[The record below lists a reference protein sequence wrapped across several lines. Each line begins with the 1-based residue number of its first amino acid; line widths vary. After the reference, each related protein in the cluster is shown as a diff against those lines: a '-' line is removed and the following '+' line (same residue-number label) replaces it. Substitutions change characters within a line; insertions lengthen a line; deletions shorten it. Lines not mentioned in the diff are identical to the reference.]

1 MTARSCVQFWFVTGT
16 PRAQELAAAL
26 REAIKASPLSVRK
39 LADQLGLSHS
49 TISQWSNGHR
59 VPSVHDVVAL
69 LSEMSVAGETA
80 DRIVEL
86 AELANAPADRLV
98 PGVTQAQA
106 AIMEYERDARR
117 ITEWSPDLIPGLLQT
132 GDSARVI
139 LGEASPGQV
148 QMRLALRAG
157 RREVLTRAEDPPHLL
172 ALVGEDAIRWCIG
185 SPTVRNHQLR
195 HLLKVSEIDNVT
207 LQVVRRGHDF
217 HVGLLGPFVIY
228 DFAAQRPSV
237 VLLEHHRSSAFLH
250 NEHWRIT
257 RSPRKRSASGR

>member
-1 MTARSCVQFWFVTGT
+1 
-16 PRAQELAAAL
+16 
-26 REAIKASPLSVRK
+26 
-39 LADQLGLSHS
+39 
-49 TISQWSNGHR
+49 
-59 VPSVHDVVAL
+59 
-69 LSEMSVAGETA
+69 MSVA
-80 DRIVEL
+80 
-86 AELANAPADRLV
+86 
-98 PGVTQAQA
+98 
-106 AIMEYERDARR
+106 
-117 ITEWSPDLIPGLLQT
+117 

-139 LGEASPGQV
+139 LGGASPGQV

-157 RREVLTRAEDPPHLL
+157 RREVLTRAEDPPDLL

-250 NEHWRIT
+250 NEHVADYQVAAEEIRE
-257 RSPRKRSASGR
+257 RAMSPEDTARFIAECID